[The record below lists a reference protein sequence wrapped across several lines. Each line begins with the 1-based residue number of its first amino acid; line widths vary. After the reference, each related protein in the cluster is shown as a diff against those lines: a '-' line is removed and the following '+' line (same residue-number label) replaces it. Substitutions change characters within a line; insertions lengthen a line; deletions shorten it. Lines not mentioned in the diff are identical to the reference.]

1 MPTPPNI
8 KASLSQLGLYAVT
21 KSTLTIYDINQ
32 KNPARHAFSL
42 TPMECEYI
50 DLLKFKTHKNQPQM
64 FPSHYATVLLFLFLN
79 LQDQTIRAEGI
90 KTIRRR
96 FDFSKL
102 KGGGG
107 GGFKMPS
114 MGGGSDGGSGGGLG
128 GLAGLSGGLGGKS
141 DASGGDSDS
150 DSGGGGGFA
159 SMFGGGSGSSG
170 GMGGLSSLMG
180 GMGGGSGGLSSLM
193 GGMGGG
199 SGGLSSMMGGMGGGS
214 GGLSS
219 LMGGMGGGSGGLS
232 SLMGGMGG
240 GGGDDSSSTPASD
253 SVSTTQSES
262 SGAKEKAPATPVVT
276 PAGCKAYRIIGARG
290 TTEGAS
296 GSMAYN
302 QLVQKILAAVPGGAK
317 EELQY
322 STSADY
328 SVTVTQGAQTEMKM
342 ITTELAKCPKTLYVL
357 LGYSKGCM
365 VQTQVLSSKKV
376 PSANVGAVVFFGNPY
391 FKGGAAQNKCSAKS
405 GSGIAG
411 MMRPTL
417 PADIT
422 DRVYDC
428 CTTGDM
434 ICQSTGSIMSHL
446 TYGSKATEAAAF
458 VTKSLNAKG
467 IK

>member
-1 MPTPPNI
+1 MCIHSFARRNRDPCFFHNVSMPTPPNI
-8 KASLSQLGLYAVT
+8 KASLSQLVLYAVT

-32 KNPARHAFSL
+32 ETLLDMQSFL
-42 TPMECEYI
+42 TPSPSPMECVI
-50 DLLKFKTHKNQPQM
+50 KQSTN
-64 FPSHYATVLLFLFLN
+64 
-79 LQDQTIRAEGI
+79 QTIRAEGI

-219 LMGGMGGGSGGLS
+219 MMGGMGGGSSGGLS

-262 SGAKEKAPATPVVT
+262 SGAKEKGPATPVVT